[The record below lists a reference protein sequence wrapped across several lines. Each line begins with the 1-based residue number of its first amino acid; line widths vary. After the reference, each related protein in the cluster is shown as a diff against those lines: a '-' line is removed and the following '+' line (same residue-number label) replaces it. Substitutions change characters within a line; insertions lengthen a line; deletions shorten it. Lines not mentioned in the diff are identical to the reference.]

1 MCVSDETECSNV
13 HGFTYPKVTNS
24 GLDQQRIGGT
34 QITQTVTW
42 NSVDISG

>member
-1 MCVSDETECSNV
+1 MCVSDETECSNF